1 MNSSETLQAPG
12 RFGWTNRQWWIGA
25 ALFFS
30 YLAGVYGAYLLA
42 PQNYLVL
49 PGSAIAITALFF
61 AGIELWPI
69 VFAATLV
76 ATTAAGNPLLTIL
89 IMPAAQTLQAVL
101 GAYLIRRTEIDPL
114 FRRFKDIFFLIVI
127 VMIVGAIV
135 PTFEVLTRILDA
147 TLTHT
152 IATIPS
158 WSYHYTTSI
167 FALIILTPF
176 LLRWFAKPRFS
187 RTWIGALET
196 GAVFLL
202 LIVTDYLLF
211 IVGVTNVGSIPLVYF
226 LLVPLFWIA
235 LRLRPRFVTLSLV
248 VTSAFALAALIT
260 GPTVPLNV
268 YNEQLFQLEI
278 FMIILA
284 VMFYVVVSLEEDRRL
299 HSNLMRS
306 QLATLENAVAR
317 ISSESQTKND
327 FIAVLA
333 HELRNPLAP
342 IMSSIELLQLKP
354 NREKEEVDMLAMMED
369 RMQTVRR
376 LLDDLLDISQISE
389 GKFTLRKETI
399 DVESVAR
406 RAVLSSSHH
415 FKNRHQSFIFNGP
428 KSPLLVEGDAVRLEQ
443 VISNLLTNAS
453 KYSDSGDQIS
463 LTITRKDDQAIIS
476 VLDNGIGIDPEL
488 LEHVFTPFHQ
498 LDLGDRSRKGLG
510 IGLALVRSFVEMH
523 DGHVSAASK
532 GRGHGSQFTV
542 IIPLSL
548 KGAVE
553 ADTPQDDFSIAD
565 MEMKGKGPRILVID
579 DNDAA
584 AWGIGKLLEL
594 QGCRVSYAYDGEQ
607 AIAQVGAKKFD
618 IMLLDLGLP
627 DQDGYS
633 VAKTVRAR
641 GYRGRIIA
649 LTGYGSDYAR
659 KNVEGVGIESYLVKP
674 AGLAD
679 LKRAIPELSQ
689 NHTA

>member
-1 MNSSETLQAPG
+1 MNSTDAPQPQG
-12 RFGWTNRQWWIGA
+12 FFGWTKRQWLIGA
-25 ALFFS
+25 ALFVS
-30 YLAGVYGAYLLA
+30 YLAAVYLA
-42 PQNYLVL
+42 HLVAPESNLIL
-49 PGSAIAITALFF
+49 PGMAIAITALFF
-61 AGIELWPI
+61 AGIELWP
-69 VFAATLV
+69 VLLSATLV
-76 ATTAAGNPLLTIL
+76 ASFVSGASPLTLLVLPAGE
-89 IMPAAQTLQAVL
+89 TLQAVL
-101 GAYLIRRTEIDPL
+101 GAYLLRRAEIDPL
-114 FRRFKDIFFLIVI
+114 FRKFRDIFFLFIIVLAVAVI
-127 VMIVGAIV
+127 T
-135 PTFEVLTRILDA
+135 PTLES
-147 TLTHT
+147 LTHVLSAAMNHT
-152 IATIPS
+152 VASIPS
-158 WSYHYTTSI
+158 WSYHYTASV

-187 RTWIGALET
+187 RTWIEAMET
-196 GAVFLL
+196 GGVFLL
-202 LIVTDYLLF
+202 LLVTDYLLF

-248 VTSAFALAALIT
+248 ITSGFALAALIT
-260 GPTVPLNV
+260 GPTVPLDV

-299 HSNLMRS
+299 HSNLMQS
-306 QLATLENAVAR
+306 QLATLENAIAR
-317 ISSESQTKND
+317 VTSESQTKND

-342 IMSSIELLQLKP
+342 IMSSIEFLQLKSD
-354 NREKEEVDMLAMMED
+354 RDKEEAEMLAMMED

-376 LLDDLLDISQISE
+376 LLDDLLDISRISE

-406 RAVLSSSHH
+406 RAALSSSHH
-415 FKNRHQSFIFNGP
+415 FKNRHQSFIFKGP

-443 VISNLLTNAS
+443 VICNLLTNAS

-463 LTITRKDDQAIIS
+463 LTIVRRDDQAIIT
-476 VLDNGIGIDPEL
+476 VLDNGIGIDPKL
-488 LEHVFTPFHQ
+488 LDHVFTPFHQ

-523 DGHVSAASK
+523 DGHVSATSK

-542 IIPLSL
+542 IIPLSQ
-548 KGAVE
+548 KGAVA
-553 ADTPQDDFSIAD
+553 ADATHDDFSVAET
-565 MEMKGKGPRILVID
+565 EMKGKGPRILVVD

-607 AIAQVGAKKFD
+607 AIAQVASKKFD

-679 LKRAIPELSQ
+679 LRKAIPELSQ
-689 NHTA
+689 NHTT

>member
-1 MNSSETLQAPG
+1 MNSTETLTSPG
-12 RFGWTNRQWWIGA
+12 LFGWTSRQWSIGVTF
-25 ALFFS
+25 FFS
-30 YLAGVYGAYLLA
+30 YLVAVYVAHVFT
-42 PQNYLVL
+42 PQSYLVL
-49 PGSAIAITALFF
+49 PGCAIAITALFF
-61 AGIELWPI
+61 GGIRLWPI
-69 VFAATLV
+69 VLATALM
-76 ATTAAGNPLLTIL
+76 ATIIAGSPLLTVL
-89 IMPAAQTLQAVL
+89 FMPAALTLQAVL
-101 GAYLIRRTEIDPL
+101 GAHLLGKAEVDPL
-114 FRRFKDIFFLIVI
+114 FRRFRDMFFLFLIA
-127 VMIVGAIV
+127 VGVSVIV
-135 PTFEVLTRILDA
+135 PTVESLTYVLNAALS
-147 TLTHT
+147 HT
-152 IATIPS
+152 VAEIPS
-158 WSYHYTTSI
+158 WRYHYTANV
-167 FALIILTPF
+167 FAIIIITPF
-176 LLRWFAKPRFS
+176 LLRWLAKPRFS
-187 RTWIGALET
+187 RTWIELLET
-196 GAVFLL
+196 ASVFLL

-226 LLVPLFWIA
+226 LLIPLFWIA

-248 VTSAFALAALIT
+248 ITAGFTLAALVT
-260 GPTVPLNV
+260 GPAVPLNV
-268 YNEQLFQLEI
+268 YQEQLFQLEF

-284 VMFYVVVSLEEDRRL
+284 AMFYVVVSLEEDRRL

-342 IMSSIELLQLKP
+342 VVSAIEFLKLKTD
-354 NREKEEVDMLAMMED
+354 REKEELEMLSMMED
-369 RMQTVRR
+369 RMHTVRR
-376 LLDDLLDISQISE
+376 LLDDLLDISRISE
-389 GKFTLRKETI
+389 GKFTLRRETI
-399 DVESVAR
+399 DVETVAR
-406 RAVLSSSHH
+406 RAIVSSTHH
-415 FKNRHQSFIFNGP
+415 FKNRHQSFVFKGP
-428 KSPLLVEGDAVRLEQ
+428 SSPLLIEGDAVRLEQ
-443 VISNLLTNAS
+443 IISNLLTNAS
-453 KYSDSGDQIS
+453 KYSDSGDHIT
-463 LTITRKDDQAIIS
+463 LTVAKKNDQAVIT
-476 VLDNGIGIDPEL
+476 VLDNGIGIEPDVIG
-488 LEHVFTPFHQ
+488 HVFTPFHQ

-523 DGHVSAASK
+523 DGTVTATSK

-542 IIPLSL
+542 TIPLSE

-553 ADTPQDDFSIAD
+553 ADAPHDDLSAT
-565 MEMKGKGPRILVID
+565 ETGMKGKGPRVLVVD

-584 AWGIGKLLEL
+584 AWGIGRLLEL

-607 AIAQVGAKKFD
+607 AIAQVGNKKFD

-641 GYRGRIIA
+641 GYHGRIIA

-679 LKRAIPELSQ
+679 LKRAIPELCPP
-689 NHTA
+689 TA

>member
-1 MNSSETLQAPG
+1 MNSTETLQA
-12 RFGWTNRQWWIGA
+12 RDLFGLTNRQWWIGI

-30 YLAGVYGAYLLA
+30 YLVAVYAAHLLT
-42 PQNYLVL
+42 PQSYLVL
-49 PGSAIAITALFF
+49 PGCAIAITALFF
-61 AGIELWPI
+61 AGIRLWPI
-69 VFAATLV
+69 VLATTLV
-76 ATTAAGNPLLTIL
+76 ATILAGSSPLTIL

-101 GAYLIRRTEIDPL
+101 GAYLLRKADVDPL
-114 FRRFKDIFFLIVI
+114 FRRFRDIFFLLVI
-127 VMIVGAIV
+127 AVGIAVLV
-135 PTFEVLTRILDA
+135 PTLESLTYILYA
-147 TLTHT
+147 ALTHT
-152 IATIPS
+152 VAAIPS
-158 WSYHYTTSI
+158 WRYHYTASV
-167 FALIILTPF
+167 FAIIILTPF
-176 LLRWFAKPRFS
+176 LLRWLAKPRFN
-187 RTWIGALET
+187 RTWIEILET
-196 GAVFLL
+196 MAVFLL

-211 IVGVTNVGSIPLVYF
+211 IEGITNVGSIPLVYF
-226 LLVPLFWIA
+226 LLIPLFWIA

-248 VTSAFALAALIT
+248 ITSAFTLAALVT
-260 GPTVPLNV
+260 GPAVPAEV
-268 YNEQLFQLEI
+268 YHEQLFQLEI

-306 QLATLENAVAR
+306 QLATLENAVER

-342 IMSSIELLQLKP
+342 IMSSIELLRLKP
-354 NREKEEVDMLAMMED
+354 DRETEELEMLTMMED

-376 LLDDLLDISQISE
+376 LLDDLLDISRISE
-389 GKFTLRKETI
+389 GKFTLRRETI
-399 DVESVAR
+399 DVASVAR
-406 RAVLSSSHH
+406 RAIVSSSHH
-415 FKNRHQSFIFNGP
+415 FKNRHQSFVCKEP
-428 KSPLLVEGDAVRLEQ
+428 TSPLLVEGDAVRLEQ
-443 VISNLLTNAS
+443 VMSNLLTNAS

-463 LTITRKDDQAIIS
+463 LTITKKDGQAIIT

-488 LEHVFTPFHQ
+488 LDHVFTPFHQ

-523 DGHVSAASK
+523 DGHVTAQSK
-532 GRGHGSQFTV
+532 GRGTGSQFTV
-542 IIPLSL
+542 VIPLSK
-548 KGAVE
+548 KGAVT
-553 ADTPQDDFSIAD
+553 ADAPQDDFSEAD
-565 MEMKGKGPRILVID
+565 TQMKGTGPRILVVD

-584 AWGIGKLLEL
+584 AWGIGRLLEL
-594 QGCRVSYAYDGEQ
+594 QGCRVSYAYDGKQ
-607 AIAQVGAKKFD
+607 AIAQVAEKKFD
-618 IMLLDLGLP
+618 IVLLDLGLP

-679 LKRAIPELSQ
+679 LKRAIPELHSSSV
-689 NHTA
+689 A

>member
-1 MNSSETLQAPG
+1 MNSTEKLQTQGLLGLTL
-12 RFGWTNRQWWIGA
+12 RQWWIGA
-25 ALFFS
+25 VLFVS
-30 YLAGVYGAYLLA
+30 YLAAVYLAYLVA
-42 PQNYLVL
+42 PESNLIF
-49 PGSAIAITALFF
+49 PGAAIAVTALFF
-61 AGIELWPI
+61 AGIELWP
-69 VFAATLV
+69 VLLCATLV
-76 ATTAAGNPLLTIL
+76 ATFAAGASPLTL
-89 IMPAAQTLQAVL
+89 IVMPAAQTLQAVL
-101 GAYLIRRTEIDPL
+101 GAYLLRQARVDPL
-114 FRRFKDIFFLIVI
+114 FRRFKDIFFLFVI
-127 VMIVGAIV
+127 VLTVAIIA
-135 PTFEVLTRILDA
+135 PTFEALTHIVDA
-147 TLTHT
+147 TISHT
-152 IATIPS
+152 VATIPS
-158 WSYHYTTSI
+158 WGYHYTASV

-187 RTWIGALET
+187 RPWLELLET

-211 IVGVTNVGSIPLVYF
+211 IEGVTNVGSLPLVYF

-248 VTSAFALAALIT
+248 ITSGFALAALIS
-260 GPTVPLNV
+260 GPSVPIAV

-284 VMFYVVVSLEEDRRL
+284 GMFYIVVSLEEDRRL

-317 ISSESQTKND
+317 VTSESQTKND

-342 IMSSIELLQLKP
+342 IMSSIEFLQLKP

-376 LLDDLLDISQISE
+376 LLDDLLDISRIAE

-399 DVESVAR
+399 DVENVAR
-406 RAVLSSSHH
+406 RAVVSSSHH
-415 FKNRHQSFIFNGP
+415 FKNRHQSFTFKAP
-428 KSPLLVEGDAVRLEQ
+428 KSPLLIEGDAVRLEQ
-443 VISNLLTNAS
+443 VVSNLLTNAS
-453 KYSDSGDQIS
+453 KYSDSGAQIT
-463 LTITRKDDQAIIS
+463 LTLERKDKQANIT
-476 VLDNGIGIDPEL
+476 VTDNGIGIDPEL

-523 DGHVSAASK
+523 DGQVVASSK

-542 IIPLSL
+542 VIPLSER
-548 KGAVE
+548 GAVE
-553 ADTPQDDFSIAD
+553 AEAPQDDFSVAD
-565 MEMKGKGPRILVID
+565 TEMKGKGPRILVVD

-584 AWGIGKLLEL
+584 AWGIGRLLEL
-594 QGCRVSYAYDGEQ
+594 QGCRVSYAYDGAQ
-607 AIAQVGAKKFD
+607 AISQVASKKFD

-641 GYRGRIIA
+641 GYHGRIIA
-649 LTGYGSDYAR
+649 LTGYGSDYTR
-659 KNVEGVGIESYLVKP
+659 RNVEGVGIESYLVKP

-679 LKRAIPELSQ
+679 LKKAIPELSQ